1 MGFSRAGTVDAFT
14 SESKTDSGG
23 PQAVIL
29 IGFMG
34 AGKSSVG
41 KALAA
46 LLGWTFEDLDDR
58 VERREKRKIHE
69 IFRQAGEAEFRCA
82 ERAALQ
88 HLLHELPTLSG
99 KVIALGGGAFAQ
111 IRNAQMIKAAGIP
124 TLFLDASADELW
136 KRCQRQYRST
146 GLERPL
152 LNSLVSFREL
162 YEDRRPHYLK
172 ATFRHQT
179 GGKTV
184 DKIAAELI
192 DVLQLQPRRPMRT
205 RDKRG
210 DKP

>member
-1 MGFSRAGTVDAFT
+1 
-14 SESKTDSGG
+14 
-23 PQAVIL
+23 
-29 IGFMG
+29 MG

-46 LLGWTFEDLDDR
+46 KLGWTFEDLDDR

-69 IFRQAGEAEFRCA
+69 IFRRAGEAEFRRS
-82 ERAALQ
+82 ERVALRQ
-88 HLLHELPTLSG
+88 LLDELRTRAH
-99 KVIALGGGAFAQ
+99 KIIALGGGAFAQ
-111 IRNAQMIKAAGIP
+111 NRNARMIKAAGIP

-136 KRCQRQYRST
+136 KRCAVQHGAE

-152 LNSLVSFREL
+152 LGSLASFRAL
-162 YEDRRPHYLK
+162 YEDRRPHYMK

-192 DVLQLQPRRPMRT
+192 DVLQLRPRGPMQKRG
-205 RDKRG
+205 KRG